1 MHATQLGSNALLSGA
16 DSENRARTFER
27 ETAHLPGTMVC
38 ALPYYR
44 GLLDRHHAA
53 MLAADA
59 EEARRLGEEAHKLER
74 KLNGGEPGIIA
85 ISVFA
90 LCA

>member
-1 MHATQLGSNALLSGA
+1 MRATQLGSNALLSGA
-16 DSENRARTFER
+16 DSENRGRTFER

-59 EEARRLGEEAHKLER
+59 EEAHKLER